1 MLSLYS
7 IIYTIFFTLTLCFMN
22 RKKRAKLKS
31 KTIPD
36 TTEDIPPN
44 ETTENMKNQPKQNSL
59 TPLNI
64 EKDSNKKINP
74 TLDKV

>member
-1 MLSLYS
+1 MLSLY
-7 IIYTIFFTLTLCFMN
+7 IIYTLYFMN

-44 ETTENMKNQPKQNSL
+44 ETTENMKNQTKQNSL